1 MKTNLILSLAAA
13 AGFSICSNAAE
24 YLSPEYLATSADGS
38 KVIVTCA
45 TAKKLVT
52 LNADNGEKIGEIAL
66 KFQPSGIAVAKDGSI
81 YVAGGGVEGQL
92 IKLDPNGKPLK
103 SAEVGHTPI
112 APAVSPDGKTVCVAN
127 RFSNTV
133 SFIDTEKMSVSAT
146 VKVLREPHALAFGT
160 DGRLLFAANH
170 LPYCKGTDALV
181 AAAVSVINTADLS
194 QPAKNILLP
203 NGSTGVRGIAASPD
217 GASIYVTHTFGRY
230 LLPTTQ
236 LERGWMNTAAL
247 SVFDGTTGAYIN
259 TVLLDDID
267 LGAANPWGVAV
278 SADNQRIAVAHSG
291 TREVSVIDRAALHRQ
306 LEQAAKGEAVT
317 EVTKNASDVPNDLSF
332 LARIRKRYRFDGDGP
347 RGVCF
352 AGNRIFTS
360 LYFADAVGKID
371 LAASVPGA
379 ELSRLGPEV
388 DLTKDRVR
396 RGEML
401 WNDGTMCF
409 QHWQSCASCHPDARS
424 DALNWDL
431 LNDGIGN
438 PKQSKSLIYCHLTP
452 PAMVTGIRPGMKAC
466 NRKGITF
473 IQFVVR
479 PEEDGLCLDEYVMS
493 LVPTPS
499 PELGRGWFSRAVLSD
514 AAKRGEKLFK
524 QAGCAECHPDG
535 QTGPNGEKLYTDMKL
550 YDMGLGV
557 GNEEHRKFDTP
568 SLTECWRTAPY
579 LYDGRAL
586 TIEEVLTECNP
597 NDTHG
602 KTKDL
607 TPEQIKD
614 LAAYIRSL

>member
-1 MKTNLILSLAAA
+1 MKANLLFWTAIMSL
-13 AGFSICSNAAE
+13 FSATAAE
-24 YLSPEYLATSADGS
+24 YLSPEYLAVANDGK
-38 KVIVTCA
+38 KVVATCA
-45 TAKKLVT
+45 TAKKLIAI
-52 LNADNGEKIGEIAL
+52 NGENGEKLEETAL
-66 KFQPSGIAVAKDGSI
+66 KFQPSGIAVGKDGCI
-81 YVAGGGVEGQL
+81 YVTGGGVEGQL
-92 IKLDPNGKPLK
+92 LKLNAEGKPLK
-103 SAEVGHTPI
+103 TVELGHTPI
-112 APAVSPDGKTVCVAN
+112 APSVSPDGKTVCAAN

-133 SFIDTEKMSVSAT
+133 MFVDAEKMEVTAT
-146 VKVLREPHALAFGT
+146 VKVLREPHALAFGAN
-160 DGRLLFAANH
+160 GKLLFAANH
-170 LPYCKGTDALV
+170 LPYCKGTDAIV
-181 AAAVSVINTADLS
+181 AAAVSVIDTSDLAK
-194 QPAKNILLP
+194 PAQNILLP
-203 NGSTGVRGIAASPD
+203 NGSTGVRGIATSPD
-217 GASIYVTHTFGRY
+217 GANIYVTHTFGRY

-247 SVFDGTTGAYIN
+247 SVFNGVTGAYVN

-278 SADNQRIAVAHSG
+278 SADNKRIAVAHAG
-291 TREVSVIDRAALHRQ
+291 TREVSVIDRDALHRQ
-306 LEQAAKGEAVT
+306 LECAAKGEPVT
-317 EVTKNASDVPNDLSF
+317 EVTKNAADVPNDLSF

-352 AGNRIFTS
+352 VGERIFTA
-360 LYFADAVGKID
+360 LYFADAIGKID
-371 LAASVPGA
+371 LNAQIPTTG
-379 ELSRLGPEV
+379 LSRLGPEI
-388 DLTKDRVR
+388 DLAKDRVR

-409 QHWQSCASCHPDARS
+409 QHWQSCASCHPDARA

-438 PKQSKSLIYCHLTP
+438 PKQTKNLVYCHLTP

-493 LVPTPS
+493 LAPAPS
-499 PELGRGWFSRAVLSD
+499 PELGRGWFSRQVLSD

-524 QAGCAECHPDG
+524 QAGCAECHPAG
-535 QTGPNGEKLYTDMKL
+535 QTGPGGEKLFTDMKV
-550 YDMGLGV
+550 YDLGLGV

-568 SLTECWRTAPY
+568 SLVECWRTAPY

-586 TIEEVLTECNP
+586 TIEDVLTVCNP

-614 LAAYIRSL
+614 LAAYVRSL